1 MDRENDVSTSPE
13 KGDGSANGTLATPC
27 GDDGGAFGGKK
38 ASLKSKY
45 ETKSALDPVKSAFES
60 SIVRAIP
67 CRSVATAVGLCV
79 YIQLL
84 IIKLLIIRS

>member
-1 MDRENDVSTSPE
+1 
-13 KGDGSANGTLATPC
+13 
-27 GDDGGAFGGKK
+27 
-38 ASLKSKY
+38 
-45 ETKSALDPVKSAFES
+45 LDPVKSAFES